1 MSNSKGFTEADV
13 PNQTG
18 KSFIVT
24 GANAGVGFE
33 IARVLAARGARVLLG
48 CREQTRAQDAI
59 ARIKRITP
67 NADLVWLPLD
77 LGDLDSV
84 RTAAE
89 IAAKEPRIDA
99 LINNAGVM
107 NPPLTR
113 TKQGFESQ
121 FGINHLGVFA
131 LTSLLLPKLAE
142 TPGSRVVVTSSVAHL
157 KAKIDW
163 DDLNAEKSYI
173 KTERYGGSKLANA
186 LFFFELDRR
195 LRAAKSPVTA
205 IGVHPGIA
213 ATSLGRHMGIA
224 QIAGPIVG
232 LLLNSADKGAWPALL
247 AATGKV
253 KPGGYYGP
261 TGFGGTRGV
270 AGEAKR
276 APHGEDPALAKRL
289 WEVSIAMTGI
299 DPGFPG
305 LSAAGLPAATP
316 SAMIPPMDV
325 PAMRSN

>member
-13 PNQTG
+13 PQQKG

-33 IARVLAARGARVLLG
+33 VARVLAAKGARVLLG
-48 CREQTRAQDAI
+48 CREQTRANHAI

-107 NPPLTR
+107 NPPLAR

-131 LTSLLLPKLAE
+131 LTSLLLPKMAE
-142 TPGSRVVVTSSVAHL
+142 TRGSRVVVTSSVAHL

-163 DDLNAEKSYI
+163 DDLNADKSYI
-173 KTERYGGSKLANA
+173 KTDRYGGSKLANA

-232 LLLNSADKGAWPALL
+232 LLLNSADKGALPALL

-261 TGFGGTRGV
+261 TGFGGIRGV

-276 APHGEDPALAKRL
+276 APHAEDPALAKRL
-289 WEVSIAMTGI
+289 WDVSIAMTGI
-299 DPGFPG
+299 DP
-305 LSAAGLPAATP
+305 ALPAA
-316 SAMIPPMDV
+316 
-325 PAMRSN
+325 

>member
-1 MSNSKGFTEADV
+1 MSKTKGFTEANV

-18 KSFIVT
+18 KTFIVT
-24 GANAGVGFE
+24 GANTGVGFE
-33 IARVLAARGARVLLG
+33 IARVLAARGGRVLLG
-48 CREQTRAQDAI
+48 CREQARAQDAI
-59 ARIKRITP
+59 GRIKQITP
-67 NADLVWLPLD
+67 NTDLVWLPLD

-131 LTSLLLPKLAE
+131 LTSLLLSKLAE
-142 TPGSRVVVTSSVAHL
+142 TPGARVVVTSSVAHL

-163 DDLNAEKSYI
+163 DDLNADQSYV
-173 KTERYGGSKLANA
+173 KNERYGASKLANA

-213 ATSLGRHMGIA
+213 STSLGRHMGIV
-224 QIAGPIVG
+224 QVVGPIVG

-261 TGFGGTRGV
+261 TGFGGIRGV

-276 APHGEDPALAKRL
+276 ASHAEDPELAKRL
-289 WEVSIAMTGI
+289 WDVSIAMTGI
-299 DPGFPG
+299 DP
-305 LSAAGLPAATP
+305 SLPAA
-316 SAMIPPMDV
+316 
-325 PAMRSN
+325 

>member
-1 MSNSKGFTEADV
+1 MSKSKGFTEANV
-13 PNQTG
+13 PQQTG
-18 KSFIVT
+18 KTFIVT

-33 IARVLAARGARVLLG
+33 IARVLAASGACVLLG

-84 RTAAE
+84 RAAAE

-107 NPPLTR
+107 YPPLMR
-113 TKQGFESQ
+113 TKQGFELQ
-121 FGINHLGVFA
+121 FGVNHLGVFA

-163 DDLNAEKSYI
+163 DDLNADRSYV
-173 KTERYGGSKLANA
+173 KTERYGASKLANA
-186 LFFFELDRR
+186 LFFLELDRR

-213 ATSLGRHMGIA
+213 ATSLGRHMGLA
-224 QIAGPIVG
+224 KLAGPIVG

-261 TGFGGTRGV
+261 TGFGGIRGV

-276 APHGEDPALAKRL
+276 APHAEDPALAKRL
-289 WEVSIAMTGI
+289 WEVSVAMTGV
-299 DPGFPG
+299 DP
-305 LSAAGLPAATP
+305 GLPAA
-316 SAMIPPMDV
+316 
-325 PAMRSN
+325 

>member
-1 MSNSKGFTEADV
+1 MSNSKGFTEASV
-13 PNQTG
+13 SNQTG

-48 CREQTRAQDAI
+48 CRDQTRAQDAI

-67 NADLVWLPLD
+67 NADLAWLPLD

-89 IAAKEPRIDA
+89 IAAKEPRIDG
-99 LINNAGVM
+99 LINNAAIM

-121 FGINHLGVFA
+121 FGVNHLGVFA
-131 LTSLLLPKLAE
+131 LTSLLLPKLAQ
-142 TPGSRVVVTSSVAHL
+142 TPGSRVVVTSSIAHL

-163 DDLNAEKSYI
+163 DDLNADKSYI
-173 KTERYGGSKLANA
+173 KTDRYAGSKLANA

-195 LRAAKSPVTA
+195 LRGAKSPVTA

-213 ATSLGRHMGIA
+213 NTSLGRHMGLA
-224 QIAGPIVG
+224 QLAGPIVG
-232 LLLNSADKGAWPALL
+232 LLLNSPDMAAWPALL
-247 AATGKV
+247 AATSKV

-261 TGFGGTRGV
+261 TGFGGVRGA

-276 APHGEDPALAKRL
+276 APHAEDPALAKRL
-289 WEVSIAMTGI
+289 WDVSIAMTGV
-299 DPGFPG
+299 DP
-305 LSAAGLPAATP
+305 GLPAVA
-316 SAMIPPMDV
+316 
-325 PAMRSN
+325 

>member
-1 MSNSKGFTEADV
+1 MSNNKGFTEADV
-13 PNQTG
+13 PEQTG

-33 IARVLAARGARVLLG
+33 IARVLAARGGRILLG
-48 CREQTRAQDAI
+48 CREESRAQDAI
-59 ARIKRITP
+59 ARIKRITR

-121 FGINHLGVFA
+121 FGVNHLGVFA

-163 DDLNAEKSYI
+163 DDLNADKSYV
-173 KTERYGGSKLANA
+173 KTERYGASKLANA

-232 LLLNSADKGAWPALL
+232 LLLNSADKGAWPALQ

-261 TGFGGTRGV
+261 TGLGGIRGV

-276 APHGEDPALAKRL
+276 APHAEDPALARRL
-289 WEVSIAMTGI
+289 WDVSIAMTGI
-299 DPGFPG
+299 DPG
-305 LSAAGLPAATP
+305 LPAA
-316 SAMIPPMDV
+316 
-325 PAMRSN
+325 